1 MTDAFREVEERHRR
15 LVENAQDI
23 IYDCDPMGHFTY
35 VNPISAK
42 LMGVTAEE
50 LIGKHFLT
58 LIRED
63 FREQAAGFYQKQLI
77 DRTLNTYLEFPARTK
92 DGRDIWIGQH
102 VQLVYV
108 GKRIAGFQAIARDIT
123 RQKAAEEQ
131 LRHAQKIDAVG
142 QLAAGIAHN
151 FNNMLT
157 AMLGFTELV
166 LERPSLDDLSR
177 SDLTEVLRA
186 GERASVLTRQML
198 AFARKQIRQPEV
210 VDLNQ
215 IAADTTAMLSGLLRE
230 NIKVACLFLPVPAW
244 IEIDPTELEQVLI
257 NLALNSRDAMP
268 KGGRIDI
275 AISLER
281 LSPAAGEP
289 DAEYVRLRFTD
300 NGTGM
305 AAAVRERVFEPFFTT
320 KEPGQG
326 TGLGLSFVHGIINE
340 SKGFISVDSEPGRG
354 TTFTMDFPTVTSL
367 PAPAQAADVSAPRS
381 VNKTILLV
389 EDEDT
394 VRAITSRLLGRYGF
408 RVLLAASPSEA
419 VTLFEQHRSEIDL
432 LLTDIVMPEMDGPEL
447 AHQLVSISPNLPVLF
462 MSGYSGMTTDDVQS
476 QPNRG
481 FLSKPFTAAALTT
494 AVHEILARE

>member
-50 LIGKHFLT
+50 LIGQHFLT

-63 FREQAAGFYQKQLI
+63 FREQAAGFYQKQLL

-230 NIKVACLFLPVPAW
+230 NIKVACLFLPGPAW

-275 AISLER
+275 AISLE
-281 LSPAAGEP
+281 SI
-289 DAEYVRLRFTD
+289 
-300 NGTGM
+300 
-305 AAAVRERVFEPFFTT
+305 AV
-320 KEPGQG
+320 
-326 TGLGLSFVHGIINE
+326 
-340 SKGFISVDSEPGRG
+340 
-354 TTFTMDFPTVTSL
+354 
-367 PAPAQAADVSAPRS
+367 VSA
-381 VNKTILLV
+381 
-389 EDEDT
+389 
-394 VRAITSRLLGRYGF
+394 AI
-408 RVLLAASPSEA
+408 
-419 VTLFEQHRSEIDL
+419 
-432 LLTDIVMPEMDGPEL
+432 
-447 AHQLVSISPNLPVLF
+447 
-462 MSGYSGMTTDDVQS
+462 
-476 QPNRG
+476 
-481 FLSKPFTAAALTT
+481 
-494 AVHEILARE
+494 